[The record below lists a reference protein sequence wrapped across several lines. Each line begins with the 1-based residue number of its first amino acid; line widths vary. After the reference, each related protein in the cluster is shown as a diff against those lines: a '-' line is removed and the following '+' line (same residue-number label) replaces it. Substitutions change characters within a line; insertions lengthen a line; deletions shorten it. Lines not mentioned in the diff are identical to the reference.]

1 VDIECSSVIARVVV
15 HARGALV
22 TREVELPGHLPDG
35 IVDVAVPG
43 ITLMAQPGS
52 ARAALEGSERVVA
65 AVNTA
70 LVIPRG
76 EVTPG
81 PTLARVR
88 DLAARTERVV
98 DEHRVL
104 SERRARLAELA
115 LAPHLRTLDERKRER
130 DAFDVRFGEALRMAA
145 LLDDKVARLDERLL
159 GLEKEQRDLSRALEI
174 ARLEDQ
180 QTSTRERMGDAH
192 PTRTITARLIG
203 GGRPGKLLVT
213 YAVEAARWWPA
224 YTLRVGEG
232 GARATWTFESVVAQR
247 SGEDWSAVPLSLSSA
262 DLVFDARLPELASL
276 RFGRAQPPRRR
287 PFRPA
292 PVGVDEMFA
301 EYLRF
306 GCAAFQP
313 QMERAASKEAMPL
326 PFLGVADQPSDEMAI
341 VVENASFGNA
351 PAVPPPPAGAPP
363 RAAMAMPG
371 AAMPVAPMPMPMPQ
385 ALRAKSRS
393 RVLGGLLEGGG
404 GLSSSTREALMLADA
419 MSPEPEVEPEAAP
432 SEAWSDHDALVLAN
446 ADEPNRGRLVPRRDA
461 EGAIAV
467 EAACGEVDLAA
478 SDRYRDPAETRG
490 MFDHRY
496 DAAGRADVPSDGRLH
511 RVGVGAAPCAVRLA
525 WRTVPSESAE
535 VYREAHVVNPFD
547 TALLGG
553 PVDVYLDGSLLTTT
567 NIDRIDRGGTLFCGM
582 GVDDR
587 IKVARNVRVD
597 EEAAGLL
604 GGSTAVVHAVAIE
617 LSSAVRERVNVTV
630 LERVPVTDD
639 KAVEVKIVRTSPQPA
654 TYDQADRGAPVRG
667 GVRFEASVSPND
679 KTRIEL
685 VYRLVFPQKLDI
697 VGGSRRG

>member
-1 VDIECSSVIARVVV
+1 MDIECSSVIARVVV

-232 GARATWTFESVVAQR
+232 GARATWTFEAVVAQR

-371 AAMPVAPMPMPMPQ
+371 AAMPVVYGARQPM
-385 ALRAKSRS
+385 A
-393 RVLGGLLEGGG
+393 
-404 GLSSSTREALMLADA
+404 
-419 MSPEPEVEPEAAP
+419 EAA
-432 SEAWSDHDALVLAN
+432 
-446 ADEPNRGRLVPRRDA
+446 
-461 EGAIAV
+461 
-467 EAACGEVDLAA
+467 AA
-478 SDRYRDPAETRG
+478 SDPGVALV
-490 MFDHRY
+490 
-496 DAAGRADVPSDGRLH
+496 AAGGVSRWPHIPFVACGGAHAPI
-511 RVGVGAAPCAVRLA
+511 RVGVVAAEGGRLA
-525 WRTVPSESAE
+525 
-535 VYREAHVVNPFD
+535 F
-547 TALLGG
+547 
-553 PVDVYLDGSLLTTT
+553 
-567 NIDRIDRGGTLFCGM
+567 
-582 GVDDR
+582 
-587 IKVARNVRVD
+587 
-597 EEAAGLL
+597 AA
-604 GGSTAVVHAVAIE
+604 I
-617 LSSAVRERVNVTV
+617 
-630 LERVPVTDD
+630 
-639 KAVEVKIVRTSPQPA
+639 
-654 TYDQADRGAPVRG
+654 DQASRPASRRRGSHCGRG
-667 GVRFEASVSPND
+667 GVR
-679 KTRIEL
+679 
-685 VYRLVFPQKLDI
+685 
-697 VGGSRRG
+697 